1 MGEFD
6 IEKHMSEWAYGTVR
20 RSGGIWL
27 WSAPSKDERVNLQV
41 GDVIVKDEVRT
52 HSWAQLR
59 VVGLRQNYI
68 KVDTGASYLW
78 ISVSDALWNM
88 KKVHRPTPSGL
99 VQVWP
104 EVEGA
109 KPTFEKALEATIDKY
124 GDALARLAGTQD
136 VQHDPD

>member
-1 MGEFD
+1 M
-6 IEKHMSEWAYGTVR
+6 
-20 RSGGIWL
+20 
-27 WSAPSKDERVNLQV
+27 N
-41 GDVIVKDEVRT
+41 
-52 HSWAQLR
+52 
-59 VVGLRQNYI
+59 
-68 KVDTGASYLW
+68 
-78 ISVSDALWNM
+78 
-88 KKVHRPTPSGL
+88 RPTPSGL